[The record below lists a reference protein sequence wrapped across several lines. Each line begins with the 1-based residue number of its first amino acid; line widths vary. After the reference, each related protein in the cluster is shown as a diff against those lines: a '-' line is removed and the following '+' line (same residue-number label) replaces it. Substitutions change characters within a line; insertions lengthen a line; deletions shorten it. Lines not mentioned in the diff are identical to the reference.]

1 MVQGGYKIRRL
12 ILASGSPRRRQL
24 LSLLGLPFIIKA
36 AGVDE
41 HPLDGEPP
49 TELVLR
55 VSRAKAHAVRNGRPD
70 DLIIAADTIVVLDD
84 TVLGKP
90 ADGDDATRMLLRL
103 RGRPH
108 LVYSGVSVWHP
119 ASQRM
124 ICELG
129 ESTVWMRDYTDEEI
143 ATYVASGDPM
153 DKAGAYAIQHPGF
166 DPVARLEGCRLN
178 VMGLPL
184 CHLGRALAR
193 FGVVIPASVPGTC
206 QAFSQ
211 ERCEVRL
218 DTLTN
223 HEDRS
228 SLDLAFPSSG
238 ER

>member
-1 MVQGGYKIRRL
+1 MTPDGYRIRRL

-41 HPLDGEPP
+41 RPFDGESP
-49 TELVLR
+49 TDLVLR
-55 VSRAKAHAVRNGRPD
+55 VSQAKAHAVRNGRPD
-70 DLIIAADTIVVLDD
+70 DLIVAADTIVVLDGM
-84 TVLGKP
+84 VLGKP
-90 ADGDDATRMLLRL
+90 ADGDDATRMLRQL

-119 ASQRM
+119 ASQQT

-143 ATYVASGDPM
+143 ATYVASGDPL

-193 FGVVIPASVPGTC
+193 FGVVIPADVPGSC

-211 ERCEVRL
+211 ER
-218 DTLTN
+218 
-223 HEDRS
+223 
-228 SLDLAFPSSG
+228 
-238 ER
+238 